1 MPGITLKKLAELSGV
16 SIRTVNRVLKEQGD
30 VSSANRELV
39 KSLARKYNYIP
50 NIAARN
56 FKLQKKNSVGI
67 LMNSHLRNEAH
78 LKKTADLER
87 ALIAA
92 GYYPLIGGRKY
103 RDPLL
108 ILQDWMGAV
117 DCVVS
122 FFLPERPEERA
133 QLKFYPYNYIF
144 IDCENAVADFN
155 SIDTDRA
162 TGIGEAFDAL
172 ISRNCRKILH
182 CGYMPG
188 RIKSVS
194 ECTASRSRLADF
206 GFLRSGGHEFEHG
219 YSSGPQVMASGADA
233 VFFDT
238 DRMAAGF
245 YRYAWEHHV
254 RIPEDI
260 SVVGFDDDS
269 ASVMLTPPLSTVA
282 HPIDAI
288 SAAVLR
294 IVTERPRE
302 PRHLVFDSHF
312 VDRQSIVTRRVVM

>member
-1 MPGITLKKLAELSGV
+1 MPGITLKKLSELSGL
-16 SIRTVNRVLKEQGD
+16 SIRTVNRVLKDQGD
-30 VSSANRELV
+30 VSRANRELV

-78 LKKTADLER
+78 LKKTAGLER

-117 DCVVS
+117 DSVVS
-122 FFLPERPEERA
+122 FFMPESSAEREE
-133 QLKFYPYNYIF
+133 LKNYPYNYIF
-144 IDCENAVADFN
+144 IDCSETGDFN
-155 SIDTDRA
+155 SIDTNRA

-172 ISRNCRKILH
+172 ISRHCRKILH
-182 CGYMPG
+182 CGWLRRRIEAVRECAAG
-188 RIKSVS
+188 R
-194 ECTASRSRLADF
+194 AGRADF
-206 GFLRSGGHEFEHG
+206 SYLNSGGQEFEHG
-219 YSSGPQVMASGADA
+219 YSSGAQVMASGADA

-245 YRYAWEHHV
+245 YRYAWENHV

-282 HPIDAI
+282 HPIDEI
-288 SAAVLR
+288 GAAVLE
-294 IVTERPRE
+294 IATERPRE
-302 PRHLVFDSHF
+302 PRHLVLDSHF
-312 VDRQSIVTRRVVM
+312 VDRLSIAR

>member
-1 MPGITLKKLAELSGV
+1 MPGITLKKLSELSGL
-16 SIRTVNRVLKEQGD
+16 SIRTVNRVLKDQGD
-30 VSSANRELV
+30 VSNANRELV

-78 LKKTADLER
+78 LKKTAGLER
-87 ALIAA
+87 AQIAD

-122 FFLPERPEERA
+122 FFMPESPDERA
-133 QLKFYPYNYIF
+133 QLKNYPYNYIF
-144 IDCENAVADFN
+144 IDCAEAEAFN
-155 SIDTDRA
+155 SIDTNRA

-172 ISRNCRKILH
+172 ISRHCRRILH
-182 CGYMPG
+182 CGWLRRRIEAVRECAAVRNG
-188 RIKSVS
+188 RA
-194 ECTASRSRLADF
+194 EFT
-206 GFLRSGGHEFEHG
+206 FLNGGGQEFEHG
-219 YSSGPQVMASGADA
+219 YSSGAQVMASGADA

-245 YRYAWEHHV
+245 YRYAWENRV

-269 ASVMLTPPLSTVA
+269 ASLMLTPPLSTVA
-282 HPIDAI
+282 HPIDEI
-288 SAAVLR
+288 SAAVLE
-294 IVTERPRE
+294 IATERPRE
-302 PRHLVFDSHF
+302 PRHLVLDSHF
-312 VDRQSIVTRRVVM
+312 VDRLSIRK

>member
-1 MPGITLKKLAELSGV
+1 MPGITLKKLSELSGL
-16 SIRTVNRVLKEQGD
+16 SIRTVNRVLKDQGD
-30 VSSANRELV
+30 VSSTNRELV

-78 LKKTADLER
+78 LKKTAGLER

-122 FFLPERPEERA
+122 FFIPSDPEERA
-133 QLKFYPYNYIF
+133 QLKHYPYNYIF
-144 IDCENAVADFN
+144 IDCADVGEKFN
-155 SIDTDRA
+155 SIDTNRA

-182 CGYMPG
+182 CGYLRR
-188 RIKSVS
+188 RIDAVR
-194 ECTASRSRLADF
+194 ECAASRNGQAEF
-206 GFLRSGGHEFEHG
+206 TFLNSGGQEFENG
-219 YSSGPQVMASGADA
+219 YASGAQVMASGADA

-245 YRYAWEHHV
+245 YRYAWENRV

-282 HPIDAI
+282 HPIDEI
-288 SAAVLR
+288 SAAVLE
-294 IVTERPRE
+294 IATAPPRE
-302 PRHLVFDSHF
+302 PRHLVLDSHF
-312 VDRQSIVTRRVVM
+312 VDRLSIIR

>member
-1 MPGITLKKLAELSGV
+1 MPGITLKKLSELSGL
-16 SIRTVNRVLKEQGD
+16 SIRTVNRVLKDQGD
-30 VSSANRELV
+30 VSNANRELV

-78 LKKTADLER
+78 LKKTAGLER

-122 FFLPERPEERA
+122 FFMPESPDERE
-133 QLKFYPYNYIF
+133 QLKYYPYNYIF
-144 IDCENAVADFN
+144 IDCPDAEAFN
-155 SIDTDRA
+155 SIDTNRA

-182 CGYMPG
+182 CGCLRR
-188 RIKSVS
+188 RIAAVR
-194 ECTASRSRLADF
+194 ECAAARADRADF
-206 GFLRSGGHEFEHG
+206 SYLNSGGQEFEHG
-219 YSSGPQVMASGADA
+219 YASGAQVMASGADA

-245 YRYAWEHHV
+245 YRYAWENRV

-269 ASVMLTPPLSTVA
+269 ASLMLTPPLSTVA
-282 HPIDAI
+282 HPIDEI
-288 SAAVLR
+288 SAAVLE
-294 IVTERPRE
+294 IATERPRE
-302 PRHLVFDSHF
+302 PRHLVLDSHF
-312 VDRQSIVTRRVVM
+312 VDRLSIRL